1 MKLGEMLHLTGLYK
15 IYVIDY
21 EDLGDVL
28 FAGLTIATPPEMREY
43 QVEAVG
49 AHDSALTVWVGVPER

>member
-1 MKLGEMLHLTGLYK
+1 MKLGEILHLTGLYK
-15 IYVIDY
+15 IYVVDY
-21 EDLGDVL
+21 EDLSDVL

-49 AHDSALTVWVGVPER
+49 AYDSALIVLVGVVE